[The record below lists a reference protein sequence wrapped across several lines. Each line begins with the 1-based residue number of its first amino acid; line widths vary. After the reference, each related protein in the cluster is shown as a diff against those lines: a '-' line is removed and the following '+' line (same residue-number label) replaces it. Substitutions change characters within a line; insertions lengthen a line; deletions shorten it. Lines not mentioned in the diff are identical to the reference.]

1 MRSTFATIDSQDAL
15 GLLEIETGRG
25 GEDEMRARHQLV
37 THWMDGVVHEL
48 FYDFFQGIFLG
59 FFLAMSR

>member
-37 THWMDGVVHEL
+37 THWMDGVARII
-48 FYDFFQGIFLG
+48 FYDSF
-59 FFLAMSR
+59 